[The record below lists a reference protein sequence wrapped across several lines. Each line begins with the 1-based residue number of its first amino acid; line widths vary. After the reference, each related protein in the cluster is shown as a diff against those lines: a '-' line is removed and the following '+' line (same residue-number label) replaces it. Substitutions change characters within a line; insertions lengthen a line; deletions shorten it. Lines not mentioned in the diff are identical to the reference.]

1 MTIKNISRRN
11 LIKSTV
17 AFFAAAQFSPAVSL
31 AAERDRENE
40 FALDSDYVVINGWVL
55 LKSDVA
61 LD

>member
-1 MTIKNISRRN
+1 MTLKNLSRRN
-11 LIKSTV
+11 LIKTTV

-31 AAERDRENE
+31 VAESDRENE